1 MAASSKRVVQQKRTL
16 SRKEVKNPIRHRAE
30 SGSGSAFLTDARM
43 AKMKLWWLGAALTIL
58 GSSAGL
64 CADQPASLTLEQA
77 LAAVE
82 TTNLNVLLGRETIAQ
97 AVGLAEQLRAGILP
111 NIDLGA
117 QQQRTKTVN
126 IINRQAV
133 PTTPQN
139 RFNGTLT
146 GQYAFLDPS
155 QIANVRAAR
164 VGISVA
170 QAAYSA
176 TLQVVLASVAD
187 SYFTHLRNLKRI
199 VVLDANTARARSLLD
214 LARNQAAA
222 GVATRIDVT
231 RAESEVA
238 LAEQARLQQDTVV
251 YQSAQ
256 QLQRELDINPSLS
269 LVLADFAVLRVP
281 VNDFAASLEKSAF
294 EQRADWLQA
303 QKAVEQAKAS
313 TRAASFERLPSLD
326 VAGNYGIISPVLGD
340 TTEGQWGIGL
350 GLSMPIFDGFRISA
364 DRRIA
369 LSRQRAQ
376 ELQLHFLEFQISGEV
391 RLAMQDANSRFKQI
405 AVAENSLRLAEEE
418 VRLAEQRYQQ
428 GVADNLEVV
437 DAQNS
442 LAVASDNLN
451 EAIYDYNLSRVELA
465 RSRGNVRSILTEK
478 AP

>member
-1 MAASSKRVVQQKRTL
+1 VQQKRTL
-16 SRKEVKNPIRHRAE
+16 SRKEVNNPIRHRAE

-43 AKMKLWWLGAALTIL
+43 AKMKLWWLGTALTML

-146 GQYAFLDPS
+146 GQYSFLAPS

-269 LVLADFAVLRVP
+269 LLLADFAVLRVP

-326 VAGNYGIISPVLGD
+326 VAGNYGVISPVLGD
-340 TTEGQWGIGL
+340 STEGQWGIGL

-437 DAQNS
+437 EAQNS

>member
-1 MAASSKRVVQQKRTL
+1 
-16 SRKEVKNPIRHRAE
+16 
-30 SGSGSAFLTDARM
+30 
-43 AKMKLWWLGAALTIL
+43 MKLWWLGAALTIL